1 MTERIWHGWALPA
14 NTDFVSGVRDCLP
27 LAVSVVPFGM
37 ILAATAVSTGFSPL
51 QAVVMSAIIF
61 GGAAQAAMVD
71 VAGQNTS
78 IGVIVFTALVVNLRY
93 VMYSGSLAPHLRKLS
108 SARRS
113 VIATM
118 LIDQVYALAV
128 TEFSR
133 DTDTDKWWYYLGI
146 GLPMVASWVG
156 SHVVGAVVGSQIP
169 ESLQLQFVLPLVFV
183 SLMFTAIEG
192 RATRV
197 AAAVAA
203 LVAIAGAGLPFN
215 SGLIVAASAGVVAGL
230 VTEGVA

>member
-1 MTERIWHGWALPA
+1 MTERIWHGWTPPA
-14 NTDFVSGVRDCLP
+14 NADFVSGVRDCLP

-37 ILAATAVSTGFSPL
+37 ILAATAVNTGFSQL
-51 QAVVMSAIIF
+51 QTVVMGLIIF

-71 VAGQNTS
+71 LAGQNAP
-78 IGVIVFTALVVNLRY
+78 IGAVVFTGLVVNLRY

-108 SARRS
+108 TARRS
-113 VIATM
+113 VLASM
-118 LIDQVYALAV
+118 LIDQVYALV
-128 TEFSR
+128 ITEFSHE
-133 DTDTDKWWYYLGI
+133 TDTNEWWYYLGV
-146 GLPMVASWVG
+146 GVPMVVSWVG
-156 SHVVGAVVGSQIP
+156 SHVVGALVGSQIP
-169 ESLQLQFVLPLVFV
+169 ESLQFEFVLPLVFV

-215 SGLIVAASAGVVAGL
+215 SGLIVAASVGVVAGL
-230 VTEGVA
+230 VSEGVT